1 MRIDKRWLIT
11 GVAAA
16 AVAAGSV
23 GVATAVATDE
33 PTGPGEVVAQTQEDT
48 QQAEDDRETDDFSE
62 RRHDRPDSATAP
74 DGQRDGHRGP
84 GDRPGD
90 GERGPGD
97 RGSDTQQQPR
107 GPRADG
113 DTAEGD
119 RPARP
124 ERGPR
129 DEARDNETR
138 DERGPGARHRD
149 HDGDHAPQ
157 DTDDDT
163 EQQDGAGI

>member
-1 MRIDKRWLIT
+1 MRIDKRWLIA

-48 QQAEDDRETDDFSE
+48 QQADDGRKTDDFSE

-74 DGQRDGHRGP
+74 DVQRDGDRGP
-84 GDRPGD
+84 V
-90 GERGPGD
+90 D
-97 RGSDTQQQPR
+97 RGGDTEQPR

-113 DTAEGD
+113 DTDEGD

-129 DEARDNETR
+129 DEARDNQTR
-138 DERGPGARHRD
+138 DERGPGAHHRD
-149 HDGDHAPQ
+149 HDGDHHAPQ
-157 DTDDDT
+157 DADEDA